1 MNSPTI
7 PFIPRA
13 APATISPMEE
23 IIADIRQGKMVV
35 LMDDEDRENEGDLIM
50 AADAVDAAAINF
62 MAMHARG
69 LICLTLTEARCRQ
82 LELPLMVRHNGASLG
97 TNFTVSIEA
106 AEGVTTGIS
115 TADRARTVQA
125 AVAKE
130 AQPGDIIR
138 PGHIFPLMAQQGGV
152 LARAGHTEAGCDLA
166 RLAGREPAAV
176 ICEIMNDDGSM
187 ARLPDLL
194 KFADTHKLKVG
205 TIADLIKYR
214 RRNERLVAFE
224 DRRYISTLYGSFE
237 MVSYRDL
244 TSEQTH
250 VALICGEPE
259 PEVATL
265 VRVHAPVNDF
275 DLLDNRRHGH
285 TWSVAEAMR
294 HIQEAGEGV
303 LLLLK
308 GDEQDWQAQVEG
320 ERHFDEEY
328 VLKHYGIGA
337 QILKELGIGR
347 MRLMTWPR
355 KLPSMSGF
363 GLSVEEY
370 VLPDE
375 LNERFVSD
383 STHR

>member
-7 PFIPRA
+7 PFIPRTT
-13 APATISPMEE
+13 PATISPIEE

-35 LMDDEDRENEGDLIM
+35 LMDDEDRENEGDLMM
-50 AADAVDAAAINF
+50 AADAVDASAINF

-82 LELPLMVRHNGASLG
+82 LELPLMVRKNRASLA
-97 TNFTVSIEA
+97 TNFTISIEA

-125 AVAKE
+125 AVTKD
-130 AQPGDIIR
+130 AQPGDIVR

-166 RLAGREPAAV
+166 RLGAREPAAV
-176 ICEIMNDDGSM
+176 ICEIMNDDGTM

-194 KFADTHKLKVG
+194 KFADKHGLKVG
-205 TIADLIKYR
+205 TIADLIEYR
-214 RRNERLVAFE
+214 HRNERLVAFE

-237 MVSYRDL
+237 MVSYRNL

-250 VALICGEPE
+250 VALICGEPN
-259 PEVATL
+259 PDRATL
-265 VRVHAPVNDF
+265 VRVHAPINNF
-275 DLLDNRRHGH
+275 DLLDNKRHGH

-308 GDEQDWQAQVEG
+308 GDEQDWQAQVQG

-328 VLKHYGIGA
+328 QLRHYGIGA

-370 VLPDE
+370 VLPE
-375 LNERFVSD
+375 ALNGHVVAE
-383 STHR
+383 

>member
-7 PFIPRA
+7 PFVPRA
-13 APATISPMEE
+13 SQTAVSPIED
-23 IIADIRQGKMVV
+23 IIDDIRQGKMVV

-50 AADAVDAAAINF
+50 AADAVDADAINF
-62 MAMHARG
+62 MAMHGRG

-82 LELPLMVRHNGASLG
+82 LDLSLMVRQNGSGLG

-125 AVAKE
+125 AVAKN
-130 AQPGDIIR
+130 AQATDIVR
-138 PGHIFPLMAQQGGV
+138 PGHIFPLKAQEGGV
-152 LARAGHTEAGCDLA
+152 LARAGHTEAGCDLSK
-166 RLAGREPAAV
+166 LAGREPAAV

-194 KFADTHKLKVG
+194 QFADKHQLKVG
-205 TIADLIKYR
+205 TIADLIEYR

-244 TSEQTH
+244 TSDLTH
-250 VALICGEPE
+250 VALICGSPQTQN
-259 PEVATL
+259 ATL
-265 VRVHAPVNDF
+265 VRVHAPINNFDF
-275 DLLDNRRHGH
+275 LDNRRHGH
-285 TWSVAEAMR
+285 TWSVTEAMQ

-303 LLLLK
+303 LLLIK
-308 GDEQDWQAQVEG
+308 GDEQEWQAQVEG

-363 GLSVEEY
+363 GLSVDEY
-370 VLPDE
+370 VLPED
-375 LNERFVSD
+375 LNERALADLS
-383 STHR
+383 RG

>member
-1 MNSPTI
+1 MNSATI
-7 PFIPRA
+7 PFTPRPV
-13 APATISPMEE
+13 PATISPIEE
-23 IIADIRQGKMVV
+23 IIDDIRQGKMVV

-50 AADAVDAAAINF
+50 AADAVDADAINF
-62 MAMHARG
+62 MAMHGRG
-69 LICLTLTEARCRQ
+69 LICLTLTEERCRK
-82 LELPLMVRHNGASLG
+82 LELPLMVTRNGTSLG

-115 TADRARTVQA
+115 TADRARTVQV
-125 AVAKE
+125 AVAKD
-130 AQPGDIIR
+130 AKSSDIVR
-138 PGHIFPLMAQQGGV
+138 PGHIFPLMAQNGGV
-152 LARAGHTEAGCDLA
+152 LARAGHTEAGCDLS
-166 RLAGREPAAV
+166 RLAGREAAAV

-194 KFADTHKLKVG
+194 KFAEQHGLKVG
-205 TIADLIKYR
+205 TIADLIQYR

-244 TSEQTH
+244 TSGQTH

-259 PEVATL
+259 PDTATL
-265 VRVHAPVNDF
+265 VRVHAPINDF

-294 HIQEAGEGV
+294 HIQDNGEGV
-303 LLLLK
+303 LLLLR
-308 GDEQDWQAQVEG
+308 GDEQEWQKQVEG

-337 QILKELGIGR
+337 QILRELGIGQ

-363 GLSVEEY
+363 GLSVESY

-375 LNERFVSD
+375 WNERAVAD
-383 STHR
+383 LPRR